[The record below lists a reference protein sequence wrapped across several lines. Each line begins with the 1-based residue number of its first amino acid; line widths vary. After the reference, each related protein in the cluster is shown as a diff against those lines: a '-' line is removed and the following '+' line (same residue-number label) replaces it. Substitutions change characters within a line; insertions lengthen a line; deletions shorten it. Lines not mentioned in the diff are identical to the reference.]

1 MLALRASDSVHTT
14 PEADEPDVKTAPV
27 AQTPPLQMRDVVKTY
42 GNGVRALQGVSL
54 SVQRGEVVA
63 VVGPSGCGKS
73 TLLRTINGLEQIDSG
88 IIEID
93 GVEVTSPRTRWEE
106 VRQKVGMVFQ
116 SYDLFGHLTVRDNL
130 LLAPKVVRHADK
142 AQSQEKALALLAR
155 VGLDGR
161 ANSYPRQLSGGQKQR
176 VAIVRA
182 LMMDPDVL
190 LLDEVT
196 ASLDPEMVRE
206 VLDVI
211 VGLARDGMTMVLVTH
226 EMAFARA
233 IADRVVFMD
242 AGTVEEEAPAE
253 EFFSA
258 PKSERARQF
267 LDTFVFEP

>member
-1 MLALRASDSVHTT
+1 
-14 PEADEPDVKTAPV
+14 
-27 AQTPPLQMRDVVKTY
+27 MRDVVKTY